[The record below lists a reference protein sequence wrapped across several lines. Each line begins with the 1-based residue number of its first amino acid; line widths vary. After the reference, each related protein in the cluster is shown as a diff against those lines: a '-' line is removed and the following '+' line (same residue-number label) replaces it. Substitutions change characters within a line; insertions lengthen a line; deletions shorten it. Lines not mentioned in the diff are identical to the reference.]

1 MALLWLVGMLGYG
14 IGATL
19 AGRYGTSVG
28 FVLLAA
34 SIILASNLLGI
45 LTGEWKATS
54 PKTKKLLAVG
64 IALIVAS
71 VIVLNLRG
79 LFPTA

>member
-1 MALLWLVGMLGYG
+1 LWLGGMVGYG

-19 AGRYGTSVG
+19 VGKYGTSLG
-28 FVLLAA
+28 FALLVA
-34 SIILASNLLGI
+34 SIILASNIVGI

-54 PKTKKLLAVG
+54 PKTKKLLVAG
-64 IALIVAS
+64 IALIVGS
-71 VIVLNLRG
+71 VIILNLGG

>member
-1 MALLWLVGMLGYG
+1 
-14 IGATL
+14 
-19 AGRYGTSVG
+19 
-28 FVLLAA
+28 VLLAA

-45 LTGEWKATS
+45 LTGEWKSTS

-71 VIVLNLRG
+71 VIVLNLGG

>member
-1 MALLWLVGMLGYG
+1 
-14 IGATL
+14 
-19 AGRYGTSVG
+19 VG

-34 SIILASNLLGI
+34 SIILASNLLGV

-54 PKTKKLLAVG
+54 PRTKNLLVAGLV
-64 IALIVAS
+64 LIVAS
-71 VIVLNLRG
+71 VIILNLGG